1 MEQVELER
9 RLAQSPL
16 LAGVSLPAEQARV
29 QSFPAGHILSDRPG
43 GVPSVGLI
51 LSGRV
56 EVYSVAL
63 DGKDV
68 QLSTLPAG
76 ECFGV
81 CNLLA
86 GAELETVLR
95 CGEETEVLYIPK
107 PVLLACMERDAG
119 LSLRYA
125 ELCNQKLQF
134 LLRRIELLTM
144 QSCRGRVIA
153 HLLAGQDRNGC
164 VKPTGSREDLARQPG
179 GAVPGTGGPS
189 IHGRPAV
196 RGKSPHR
203 AGYARAG
210 KAALPPLPHQMIRKG
225 STVPMKKL
233 LSLFCTLS
241 LSAALLAGCSG
252 GNGNTNAAAD
262 GAESTSPTLTE
273 PETTSQQETAAPVDV
288 NVMALKGPTAM
299 GMVEFMSQADTG
311 ELTDNNYHFSITAA
325 TDEVSAALAQ
335 GTTDLAAVP
344 ANLASVL
351 YNNTEGGVQVLAIN
365 TLGVLYIVESGDTV
379 HSVED
384 LRGKTIYASGKGNTP
399 EYALN
404 YVLTQN
410 GIDPASDVTI
420 EWKSEQAE
428 CLSALM
434 AEENTI
440 AMLPQ
445 PFVTTAQTKSENIR
459 VALDLTEE
467 WDEIQ
472 AESDAPS
479 TLVTGVVVGR
489 TEFVAEHPEA
499 VSAFLEHYRAS
510 VEYVNANVDEAAQL
524 VGQYEIVA
532 AEVAQKALPECNIV
546 FIEGVEMKDS
556 LSGYLSVLFEQN
568 PKSVGGALPDD
579 AFYYSR

>member
-164 VKPTGSREDLARQPG
+164 VKPTGSREDLARQ
-179 GAVPGTGGPS
+179 
-189 IHGRPAV
+189 
-196 RGKSPHR
+196 
-203 AGYARAG
+203 
-210 KAALPPLPHQMIRKG
+210 
-225 STVPMKKL
+225 
-233 LSLFCTLS
+233 
-241 LSAALLAGCSG
+241 
-252 GNGNTNAAAD
+252 
-262 GAESTSPTLTE
+262 
-273 PETTSQQETAAPVDV
+273 
-288 NVMALKGPTAM
+288 
-299 GMVEFMSQADTG
+299 
-311 ELTDNNYHFSITAA
+311 
-325 TDEVSAALAQ
+325 
-335 GTTDLAAVP
+335 
-344 ANLASVL
+344 
-351 YNNTEGGVQVLAIN
+351 
-365 TLGVLYIVESGDTV
+365 LGVSRAANTQALWDEAERLNVTL
-379 HSVED
+379 VED
-384 LRGKTIYASGKGNTP
+384 LHFRRDA
-399 EYALN
+399 
-404 YVLTQN
+404 
-410 GIDPASDVTI
+410 
-420 EWKSEQAE
+420 
-428 CLSALM
+428 LSALDKVL
-434 AEENTI
+434 AQADRVYLTI
-440 AMLPQ
+440 DLDVLPAGEM
-445 PFVTTAQTKSENIR
+445 PAVSAPAALG
-459 VALDLTEE
+459 VPALDLLPVIEH
-467 WDEIQ
+467 ICRSGKLQ
-472 AESDAPS
+472 AAD
-479 TLVTGVVVGR
+479 LV
-489 TEFVAEHPEA
+489 EFNPQYDRDGQGAK
-499 VSAFLEHYRAS
+499 L
-510 VEYVNANVDEAAQL
+510 AARLAWQ
-524 VGQYEIVA
+524 IA
-532 AEVAQKALPECNIV
+532 HWWA
-546 FIEGVEMKDS
+546 
-556 LSGYLSVLFEQN
+556 
-568 PKSVGGALPDD
+568 
-579 AFYYSR
+579 